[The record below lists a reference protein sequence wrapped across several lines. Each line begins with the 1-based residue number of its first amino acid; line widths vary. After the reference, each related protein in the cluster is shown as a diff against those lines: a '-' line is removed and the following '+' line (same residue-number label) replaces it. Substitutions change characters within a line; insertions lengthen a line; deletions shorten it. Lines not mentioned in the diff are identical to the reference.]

1 MSLVRLS
8 KAAFIIVMFGM
19 LAAPLLIVAGVS
31 LNSKKLMFFPPKG
44 LSLQWYPA
52 IFETNKWL
60 EALTTSVII
69 AVSAGVIAISIALP
83 IAYFL
88 WRHRVLYA
96 KALFLA
102 GIVPFA
108 LPPVITAL
116 GMLIFWVE
124 VGHVGQIWNIMIG
137 HGVFLVTLPLVM
149 ISLGLESIDDEILEA
164 ARTMGADS
172 RRVFTTIIL
181 PMVLPYMVAGYAFV
195 VVLSMNEYIIS
206 FFLGQHATITLPV
219 QLLASLR
226 SGYSPII
233 AAVSVMFILFAVVV
247 FSLVARFGDLPKL
260 LGAWTP
266 RE

>member
-1 MSLVRLS
+1 MTRWGKLVFLV
-8 KAAFIIVMFGM
+8 VMFGM

-31 LNSKKLMFFPPKG
+31 LNAKKFMFFPPKG
-44 LSLQWYPA
+44 LSFQWYPA
-52 IFETNKWL
+52 VFETNKWL
-60 EALTTSVII
+60 EALSSSVAI
-69 AVSAGVIAISIALP
+69 AVVSGVIAISIALP
-83 IAYFL
+83 TGYFL
-88 WRHRVLYA
+88 WRYKVFYA

-116 GMLIFWVE
+116 GMLIFWGQI
-124 VGHVGQIWNIMIG
+124 GHVGQIWNIMIG

-149 ISLGLESIDDEILEA
+149 ISLGLESIDEELLEA

-172 RRVFTTIIL
+172 RRMFTTIIF
-181 PMVLPYMVAGYAFV
+181 PMALPYMVAGYAFV

-206 FFLGQHATITLPV
+206 YFLGQHATITLPV

-226 SGYSPII
+226 SGYTPII

-247 FSLVARFGDLPKL
+247 FSLIARFGDLPKL
-260 LGAWTP
+260 LGAWMP
-266 RE
+266 KD

>member
-1 MSLVRLS
+1 MTRWGKLVFLV
-8 KAAFIIVMFGM
+8 AMFGM

-31 LNSKKLMFFPPKG
+31 LNAKKFMFFPPKG

-52 IFETNKWL
+52 VFETNKWL
-60 EALTTSVII
+60 EALSSSVAIA
-69 AVSAGVIAISIALP
+69 AVSAVIAISIALP
-83 IAYFL
+83 TAYFL
-88 WRHRVLYA
+88 WRYKVFYA

-116 GMLIFWVE
+116 GMLIFWGQI
-124 VGHVGQIWNIMIG
+124 GHVGQIWNIMIG

-149 ISLGLESIDDEILEA
+149 ISLGLESIDEELLEA

-172 RRVFTTIIL
+172 RRMFTTIIF
-181 PMVLPYMVAGYAFV
+181 PMILPYMIAGYAFV

-206 FFLGQHATITLPV
+206 YFLGQHATITLPV

-226 SGYSPII
+226 SGYTPII

-260 LGAWTP
+260 LGAWMP
-266 RE
+266 KD

>member
-1 MSLVRLS
+1 MNLVRLS
-8 KAAFIIVMFGM
+8 KVTFIAVMFGM

-52 IFETNKWL
+52 VFETNQWL

-69 AVSAGVIAISIALP
+69 AMTAGLIAITIALP
-83 IAYFL
+83 TAYFL

-102 GIVPFA
+102 GLVPFA

-149 ISLGLESIDDEILEA
+149 ISLGLEAIDDEILEA
-164 ARTMGADS
+164 ARTMGAD
-172 RRVFTTIIL
+172 RRRIFTTIIL
-181 PMVLPYMVAGYAFV
+181 PMVFPYMVAGYAFV

-206 FFLGQHATITLPV
+206 YFLGQHATITLPV

-233 AAVSVMFILFAVVV
+233 AAVSVMFILFAVFI

-266 RE
+266 RD